1 MLISHQKTVR
11 PPKFKFWILCSG
23 SINMFRDLHG
33 STNLRPEGG
42 ARVKGHCGETLECRI
57 TVK

>member
-1 MLISHQKTVR
+1 
-11 PPKFKFWILCSG
+11 
-23 SINMFRDLHG
+23 MFRDLHG
-33 STNLRPEGG
+33 STSLKPEGG

>member
-11 PPKFKFWILCSG
+11 PPKFKFWIL
-23 SINMFRDLHG
+23 FRDLHG